1 MTDVLQTQVLIIG
14 GGPVG
19 LTLAGLLAQQNIQT
33 IVVERR
39 TETVR
44 APAAHVLRNR
54 ARAVLALLGVDDS
67 IDQKAPVLD
76 MRYITWCTTLRGPE
90 IGRLDIGSPE
100 NGFRPWTNIS
110 QNLLEPILLEGIKSL
125 PSLRILTGATCHS
138 LTQTEANATATLTD
152 SAGNETTINA
162 DWVVAA
168 DGAGSRTRKALGIE
182 MVGNGPLGQFFMVHF
197 KADLTPWV
205 SHRPSPIFWINHP
218 QASGTLIIHDLES
231 THVFMTPVN
240 GLDDE
245 AAGIPARLAAALNI
259 PIEVEIISV
268 DSWVAYCQVAER
280 YREGRVFLL
289 GDAAH
294 RFPPSGGLGLNTG
307 ILEAHNLAGKLM
319 DVIAYGAETS
329 ILDSY
334 EAECRPIAQTNAQ
347 ESLMNGMRLGL
358 IYGAI
363 GGVGDLE
370 ALENRLVSMSAAER
384 VVLADAIEQQRSHF
398 SWDGAFPVSA
408 RDLIPEAATA

>member
-1 MTDVLQTQVLIIG
+1 MTGVLQTQVLIVG

-19 LTLAGLLAQQNIQT
+19 LTLAGLLAQRNIQT
-33 IVVERR
+33 TVVERR
-39 TETVR
+39 NETVR

-67 IDQKAPVLD
+67 IEQKAPSLD
-76 MRYITWCTTLRGPE
+76 MRYITWCTTLSGAE
-90 IGRLDIGSPE
+90 IGRLDIGSSE
-100 NGFRPWTNIS
+100 QGVRPWTNIS

-125 PSLRILTGATCHS
+125 PSLRIVTGATCHS
-138 LTQTEANATATLTD
+138 LTQTDTNATATITD
-152 SAGNETTINA
+152 SIGNETTINA
-162 DWVVAA
+162 EFVVAA

-205 SHRPSPIFWINHP
+205 AHRPSPIFWINHP

-259 PIEVEIISV
+259 PIEVEIVSV
-268 DSWVAYCQVAER
+268 DSWVPYCQVAKR
-280 YREGRVFLL
+280 YREGRAFLL

-307 ILEAHNLAGKLM
+307 ILEAHNLAGKLI
-319 DVIAYGAETS
+319 DVMTHGADATT
-329 ILDSY
+329 LDAY
-334 EAECRPIAQTNAQ
+334 EAECRPVAQTNAQ

-363 GGVGDLE
+363 GGVADLE
-370 ALENRLVSMSAAER
+370 ALEARLETMTADEST
-384 VVLADAIEQQRSHF
+384 VLADAIEQQRSHF
-398 SWDGAFPVSA
+398 TWDGAFPPSA
-408 RDLIPEAATA
+408 RDLIPEAAVA